1 MSFRISE
8 ILIDDF
14 IDTKKPVFSWKLTSS
29 KKNVFQTF
37 YKIEVFRKDDNFLM
51 WNSGEIESENS
62 NGIEYEGKELSPT
75 TEYFVKICVKNN
87 FGEYAQS
94 QKKIETTFLCDDFSC
109 WDGAKFIGAPEYYV
123 CSEALGVFSLESEIS
138 ISDFG
143 KAGIIFGADDYRLE
157 NKELNEMLIEGKNY
171 CLICIHKTKSFNNIE
186 VFRVGYS
193 KDDKKD
199 IPLKIFNLPKEAE
212 KSSYKLKLDVTGN
225 CVNINVN
232 NIFVGKVQLNPLGDN
247 DVTTF
252 PHLGNIGYYAE
263 KLTKVH
269 FSGIKC
275 KFIRE
280 PSNTFFECD
289 TQNGIDIFSEEEV
302 FLKRNPNTH
311 AIPMLRRNFFVQ
323 DKIKKARLY
332 VTARGIYECRINGK
346 SVSDEYFSPGA
357 SQFDKHLYY
366 QIYDVTNLLNNGEN
380 GIGFTLSSGWWNGSQ
395 TFVLGC
401 YNFWGDKE
409 SVMAKLVISYEN
421 GFSQSFVTNTQDW
434 FYFGEGAYKFAGF
447 FQGERVDGRKML
459 EYYDFSKPNF
469 KNDNLKKPLEINPS
483 IISEYDSLPGFFRK
497 YPEINK
503 TLPKFVG
510 KSNCPVLQV
519 EELCAKKVYSPAENV
534 FIYDL
539 EQEIA
544 GTVKITFNGKKGE
557 TAIIRYAEMLYP
569 KLEEYGE
576 LDGRILVANLRDAAS
591 TDKYILNG
599 EKNEIYSPRF
609 TFHGFRYIEISGIK
623 NPPKISEVKGIQ
635 LSSVEKISGTIKTDN
650 ELLNRFIKNVKYS
663 QLCNFTSIPTDCPQR
678 NERMGWAGDTH
689 VFCKTANLNSNVKN
703 FYLRYL
709 EALRDCQEEN
719 GNLPE
724 IAPVGGGFGGIT
736 YGCALSFIVN
746 ELYDFYAD
754 KTIILENYSAM
765 KKYMEYLFNFNLP
778 GNAYLGPIDDWLA
791 PEKTDSNLVWNAFYG
806 RLCFLM
812 LKFSKILNLSD
823 DIILFK
829 KKLEDAK
836 LFFEKTFF
844 DSKKGLSLNFDGTYN
859 DSMGSYAISLAYE
872 MLSDKNIKKA
882 QKRLSEKVQ
891 ESKYK
896 ITTGFFCTSLINP
909 MLSEGGFFS
918 DSYKMISQTE
928 FPSWLYPVTQG
939 ATTIWERWNSYTHKN
954 GFGGM
959 NSMNSFNHYSL
970 GSVLSWIYEYGL
982 GIRHQKNIAG
992 WKEFIIKP
1000 DFSFKNISGGFE
1012 TPYGR
1017 IEVCYE
1023 MIDKNVKFSC
1033 TIPVNT
1039 KAKIFLPNKIEVLG
1053 SGKYFYEFSLDK

>member
-87 FGEYAQS
+87 FGEYVQS

-171 CLICIHKTKSFNNIE
+171 CLICIHKTKSFNIIE

-193 KDDKKD
+193 KDDKKH

-252 PHLGNIGYYAE
+252 PHLENIGYYAE

-289 TQNGIDIFSEEEV
+289 TQNGIDIFAQEET
-302 FLKRNPNTH
+302 FLKRNPNIH

-323 DKIKKARLY
+323 DKMKKARLY

-346 SVSDEYFSPGA
+346 SVSDEYFAPGA

-366 QIYDVTNLLNNGEN
+366 QTYDVTNLLNNGEN

-421 GFSQSFVTNTQDW
+421 GFSQSFVTNADEW
-434 FYFGEGAYKFAGF
+434 DYYGEGAYKFAGF

-519 EELCAKKVYSPAENV
+519 EELCAKKVYSPTENV

-569 KLEEYGE
+569 NLEEYGE
-576 LDGRILVANLRDAAS
+576 LNGRILVANLRDAAS

-623 NPPKISEVKGIQ
+623 NPPKISEIKGIQ
-635 LSSVEKISGTIKTDN
+635 LSSVKKITGTIKTEN

-663 QLCNFTSIPTDCPQR
+663 QLCNFISIPTDCPQR

-765 KKYMEYLFNFNLP
+765 KKYMEYLFSFNLP

-1053 SGKYFYEFSLDK
+1053 SGNYFYEFSLDK

>member
-663 QLCNFTSIPTDCPQR
+663 QLCNFISIPTDCPQR

-909 MLSEGGFFS
+909 MLSEGRFFS

>member
-663 QLCNFTSIPTDCPQR
+663 QLCNFISIPTDCPQR

>member
-109 WDGAKFIGAPEYYV
+109 WNGAKFIGAPEYYV

-199 IPLKIFNLPKEAE
+199 IPLKTFNLPKEAE

-280 PSNTFFECD
+280 PSNIFFECD

-366 QIYDVTNLLNNGEN
+366 QTYDVTNLLNNGEN

-421 GFSQSFVTNTQDW
+421 GFSQSFVTNADEW
-434 FYFGEGAYKFAGF
+434 DYYGEGAYKFSGF

-519 EELCAKKVYSPAENV
+519 EELCAKKVYSPVENV

-576 LDGRILVANLRDAAS
+576 LNGRILVANLRDAAS

-635 LSSVEKISGTIKTDN
+635 LSSVKKITGTIKTDN

-663 QLCNFTSIPTDCPQR
+663 QLCNFISIPTDCPQR

-872 MLSDKNIKKA
+872 MLDDENTAKA
-882 QKRLSEKVQ
+882 QKRLSEKARL
-891 ESKYK
+891 SGYT
-896 ITTGFFCTSLINP
+896 ITTGFFGTGLVNP
-909 MLSEGGFFS
+909 MLSEGGYGT
-918 DSYKMISQTE
+918 DAYNMMTQTA

-1053 SGKYFYEFSLDK
+1053 SGNYFYEFSLDK

>member
-1 MSFRISE
+1 MSFLISE

-14 IDTKKPVFSWKLTSS
+14 IDTKNLVFSWKLTSS
-29 KKNVFQTF
+29 KKNVFQIS

-51 WNSGEIESENS
+51 WNSGEVESEKS
-62 NGIEYEGKELSPT
+62 NGIEYKGKEFSPT

-94 QKKIETTFLCDDFSC
+94 QKKFETTFLCDDFSC
-109 WDGAKFIGAPEYYV
+109 WNGAKFIGAPEYYV
-123 CSEALGVFSLESEIS
+123 CSEAIGVFSLESEIK
-138 ISDFG
+138 ISNFG
-143 KAGIIFGADDYRLE
+143 KAGIIFGADDYRLQ
-157 NKELNEMLIEGKNY
+157 NKELNEMLIEGENY
-171 CLICIHKTKSFNNIE
+171 CLICVNKKNNNIE
-186 VFRVGYS
+186 VFRVGAS
-193 KDDKKD
+193 KDDKKSL
-199 IPLKIFNLPKEAE
+199 PLKIFNLPKENE
-212 KSSYKLKLDVTGN
+212 NFSYKLKLDVTGN
-225 CVNINVN
+225 CVNINLN
-232 NIFVGKVQLNPLGDN
+232 NVFIGKVQLNPLGDN

-263 KLTKVH
+263 SFTKAH

-280 PSNTFFECD
+280 PSNIFYECD
-289 TQNGIDIFSEEEV
+289 TENGIDIFSQEET
-302 FLKRNPNTH
+302 FLKRNPNKH

-366 QIYDVTNLLNNGEN
+366 QTYDVTNLLNNGEN

-409 SVMAKLVISYEN
+409 SVMAKLVVSYEN
-421 GFSQSFVTNTQDW
+421 GSSQSFVTNTQDW
-434 FYFGEGAYKFAGF
+434 FYYGEGAYKFAGF
-447 FQGERVDGRKML
+447 FQGERVDGRELL
-459 EYYDFSKPNF
+459 EYYNFSKPDF
-469 KNDNLKKPLEINPS
+469 KNDNLKRPLEINPS

-497 YPEINK
+497 YPKINK
-503 TLPKFVG
+503 TVPKLVG
-510 KSNCPVLQV
+510 KSHCPVFQV
-519 EELCAKKVYSPAENV
+519 EELNAKKILSPAENV

-544 GTVKITFNGKKGE
+544 GTVKITFNGEKGE

-569 KLEEYGE
+569 KLEEYGQ
-576 LDGRILVANLRDAAS
+576 LTGRLLVANLRDAAS

-599 EKNEIYSPRF
+599 DKDEIYSPRF

-635 LSSVEKISGTIKTDN
+635 LSSVQKFSGTIKTDN
-650 ELLNRFIKNVKYS
+650 ELLNRFVKNVKYS
-663 QLCNFTSIPTDCPQR
+663 QLCNFISIPTDCPQR

-736 YGCALSFIVN
+736 YGSALSFIVN
-746 ELYDFYAD
+746 DLYDFYAD
-754 KTIILENYSAM
+754 KSIIIENYSAM
-765 KKYMEYLFNFNLP
+765 KKYMIYLSNFNLP

-791 PEKTDSNLVWNAFYG
+791 FEKTDSNLVWNAFYG

-823 DIILFK
+823 DVILFK

-844 DSKKGLSLNFDGTYN
+844 DSKKGLTLNLDGTIN
-859 DSMGSYAISLAYE
+859 DSMGSYAISLAFG
-872 MLSDKNIKKA
+872 MLSDENILKA
-882 QKRLSEKVQ
+882 QKRLSKKVQ
-891 ESKYK
+891 QSKYK
-896 ITTGFFCTSLINP
+896 ITTGFFCTGLVNP
-909 MLSEGGFFS
+909 MLSEGGFVS
-918 DSYKMISQTE
+918 DSYKMITQTE

-939 ATTIWERWNSYTHKN
+939 ATTIWERWNSYTHEK
-954 GFGGM
+954 GFNGM

-970 GSVLSWIYEYGL
+970 GSVLSWLYEYGL
-982 GIRHQKNIAG
+982 GIRHEKDVAG

-1000 DFSFKNISGGFE
+1000 DFSFKQINGGFE

-1017 IEVCYE
+1017 IEVSYE
-1023 MIDKNVKFSC
+1023 IFDKNVKFSC
-1033 TIPVNT
+1033 TIPANS
-1039 KAKIFLPNKIEVLG
+1039 KAKIFLPNRVEILG
-1053 SGKYFYEFSLDK
+1053 SGTYFYDFLLNK

>member
-87 FGEYAQS
+87 FGEYVQS

-171 CLICIHKTKSFNNIE
+171 CLICIHKTKSFYTIE

-193 KDDKKD
+193 KDDKKH

-289 TQNGIDIFSEEEV
+289 TENGIDIFAQEET

-346 SVSDEYFSPGA
+346 SVSDEYFAPGA

-366 QIYDVTNLLNNGEN
+366 QTYDVTNLLNNGEN

-409 SVMAKLVISYEN
+409 SVMAKLDVIYED
-421 GFSQSFVTNTQDW
+421 GKCDTIVTNADEW
-434 FYFGEGAYKFAGF
+434 DYYGEGAYKFAGF

-569 KLEEYGE
+569 NLEEYGE
-576 LDGRILVANLRDAAS
+576 LNGRILVANLRDAAS

-635 LSSVEKISGTIKTDN
+635 LSSVKKITGTIKTEN

-663 QLCNFTSIPTDCPQR
+663 QLCNFISIPTDCPQR

-765 KKYMEYLFNFNLP
+765 KKYMEYLFSFNLP

-891 ESKYK
+891 ESRYK

-1023 MIDKNVKFSC
+1023 MVDKNVKFSC
-1033 TIPVNT
+1033 KIPVNT

-1053 SGKYFYEFSLDK
+1053 SGNYFYEFSLDK